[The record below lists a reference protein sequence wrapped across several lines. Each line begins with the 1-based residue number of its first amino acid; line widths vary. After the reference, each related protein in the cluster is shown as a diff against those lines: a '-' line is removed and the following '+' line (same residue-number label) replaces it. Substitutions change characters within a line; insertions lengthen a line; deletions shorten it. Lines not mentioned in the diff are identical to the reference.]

1 MNEGADPPKRADP
14 AERPDRAGQAAEE
27 RGIVLIGDVVRSRRG
42 PAAAGVWL
50 RRLTRELDDAYG
62 SQAIAPF
69 AFTQGDELQGL
80 LVPGADPLRAVL
92 IAALDEERQRMRW
105 AVAAGT
111 IAPGEGR
118 ATERTGE
125 AFYAAREL
133 IEATAKTRDGLTMR
147 SGDARA
153 DALLNDLAPLLAELL
168 DDLTARQREVARLA
182 LVEHLRQADVA
193 DRLDV
198 SRASVSVTW
207 GRGRVRSI
215 ERLARALGSIFGDG
229 AAAGAGS

>member
-1 MNEGADPPKRADP
+1 MHTGVGDRDRGARDERA
-14 AERPDRAGQAAEE
+14 
-27 RGIVLIGDVVRSRRG
+27 IVIIGDVVRSRRG

-50 RRLTRELDDAYG
+50 RRLTGELDAAYG
-62 SQAIAPF
+62 AEAIAPF

-80 LVPGADPLRAVL
+80 LASTADPLRAVL
-92 IAALDEERQRMRW
+92 IAALDDERRQMRW
-105 AVAAGT
+105 AIAAGT
-111 IAPGEGR
+111 IAAGEGR

-133 IEATAKTRDGLTMR
+133 IEATARSRDGLAMR

-153 DALLNDLAPLLAELL
+153 DRLLGDLAPLLGELL

-182 LVEHLRQADVA
+182 LVDGLRQADVA
-193 DRLDV
+193 ERLDV

-207 GRGRVRSI
+207 ARGRVRSI
-215 ERLARALGSIFGDG
+215 ERLARALRAIFAEG
-229 AAAGAGS
+229 AAAAGVGT

>member
-1 MNEGADPPKRADP
+1 VN
-14 AERPDRAGQAAEE
+14 AERPRSADQRA
-27 RGIVLIGDVVRSRRG
+27 VVVIGDIVRSRRG
-42 PAAAGVWL
+42 PAAAGTWL
-50 RRLTRELDDAYG
+50 RRLTRELDAAYG
-62 SQAIAPF
+62 RDAIAPF

-80 LVPGADPLRAVL
+80 LTPAADPLRAIL
-92 IAALDEERQRMRW
+92 IAALDEDRQTMRW
-105 AVAAGT
+105 AVAAGS

-125 AFYAAREL
+125 AFYSAREL
-133 IEATAKTRDGLTMR
+133 IEATARTRDGLAMR
-147 SGDARA
+147 SGDERA
-153 DALLNDLAPLLAELL
+153 DALLADLAPLLAGLL

-193 DRLDV
+193 ERLDV

-215 ERLARALGSIFGDG
+215 ERLARALRTIFRDG
-229 AAAGAGS
+229 AAAAAAGIDA

>member
-1 MNEGADPPKRADP
+1 MNGDGGA
-14 AERPDRAGQAAEE
+14 AGQQRA
-27 RGIVLIGDVVRSRRG
+27 IVIIGDVVRSRRG
-42 PAAAGVWL
+42 PEAAGTWL
-50 RRLTRELDDAYG
+50 RRLTRELDAAYG
-62 SQAIAPF
+62 RDAIAPF

-80 LVPGADPLRAVL
+80 LAPGADPLQALL
-92 IAALDEERQRMRW
+92 IAALDDERQQMRW
-105 AVAAGT
+105 VVASGT

-133 IEATAKTRDGLTMR
+133 IEATAKSRDGLAMR

-153 DALLNDLAPLLAELL
+153 DALLADVAPLLAELL

-193 DRLDV
+193 ERLDV

-215 ERLARALGSIFGDG
+215 ERLARALRTIFREG
-229 AAAGAGS
+229 AAASGVEA